1 MKLLHDEMKRE
12 VNLFAAAIATSATSI
27 PAVPAIVPAVVV
39 TAFTERHVIRV
50 VVHLA
55 QRCSGQCLE
64 KVVAIRISAFSSG
77 IYAVAIPI
85 MLFVHP
91 PFKLLVQWDCRCT
104 AC

>member
-12 VNLFAAAIATSATSI
+12 VNLFAAIAASATSI
-27 PAVPAIVPAVVV
+27 SAVPAIVPAVV

-64 KVVAIRISAFSSG
+64 KIVAIRISAFSSG